1 MVFLGESR
9 KKILKTFLHI
19 LYAIVRIYFFRLSA
33 QSSIAKCPIS
43 KVKYMSVL
51 ESILF
56 AVEEKSHQP
65 LFLRTSITFCFRV
78 ENVEMSDTIYV

>member
-1 MVFLGESR
+1 
-9 KKILKTFLHI
+9 
-19 LYAIVRIYFFRLSA
+19 
-33 QSSIAKCPIS
+33 
-43 KVKYMSVL
+43 MSVL